1 MFGSLHRRILASLTS
16 QRANAMNNVKVP
28 NETAEQSAAWDSAF
42 AASTDVL
49 DTIAAEA
56 QADLAQVPAD
66 ANDTAW

>member
-1 MFGSLHRRILASLTS
+1 
-16 QRANAMNNVKVP
+16 MNNVKVP